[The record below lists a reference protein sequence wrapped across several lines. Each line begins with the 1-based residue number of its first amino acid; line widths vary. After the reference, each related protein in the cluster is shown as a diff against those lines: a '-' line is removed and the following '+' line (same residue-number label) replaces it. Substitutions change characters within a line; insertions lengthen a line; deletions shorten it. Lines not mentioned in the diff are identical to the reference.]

1 MSSASSGRYQSRL
14 FNFFHRQSRHLKQQ
28 SDRALGNLQV
38 AATWVATVGLYPLY
52 ALFQSTSSGTRQ
64 VNQAVQQSLPQLPVN
79 NLDYLDP
86 PSTDT
91 PIQRVLLAVDTLSSE
106 YAIVT
111 ISENK
116 KPANLLAF
124 FASWRLKFF
133 SNSPHTSSL
142 TQPEPSPSLTY
153 NHLNIQGIAT
163 QLSSRTLVLITAQNQ
178 ILDIFNFQ
186 QQKRLQERIIDE
198 VASYWSYQRLAHS
211 IKRREA
217 RGVDASATLCES
229 EAAQRAMLEG
239 EKRIYPFRVLAI
251 VDRTVAR
258 LESKHLAP
266 VVRHEVSTLNANL
279 SKRGWNIVQQV
290 QKITVSLSGQP
301 VGSKIPAIATH
312 KTEITV
318 NNFEGYKFRLQTL
331 IFAAIN
337 YFFGSHNT
345 KQAIATAPKT
355 NSTQPKL
362 RNQRTF
368 KLPTATSVD
377 RDPWLTLDDLF
388 GEPELP
394 GVSTFDQQNASTL
407 KQLAGNTNLIPSNST
422 RHSLRN
428 LRDRVLQLPASKQ
441 VSGRVLRQKTTK
453 SRRRE
458 ADKQLSLP
466 KSAGYPRANQ
476 ISNQTSTQNTQ
487 VEAKPDW
494 IETNATAIGYVKHP
508 LEKILEWLDRLILW
522 LEEMLVRVLG
532 RLQRLWQGK

>member
-1 MSSASSGRYQSRL
+1 M
-14 FNFFHRQSRHLKQQ
+14 
-28 SDRALGNLQV
+28 
-38 AATWVATVGLYPLY
+38 
-52 ALFQSTSSGTRQ
+52 
-64 VNQAVQQSLPQLPVN
+64 NQAVEQSLPQLPAN

-91 PIQRVLLAVDTLSSE
+91 PIQRVLLAVNNLPSK

-111 ISENK
+111 TSENK
-116 KPANLLAF
+116 TPANLLPF

-133 SNSPHTSSL
+133 SNSPYPSSL

-178 ILDIFNFQ
+178 ILDIFNSQ
-186 QQKRLQERIIDE
+186 QQKRLEERIIDE
-198 VASYWSYQRLAHS
+198 VASYWRYQRLAHS

-217 RGVDASATLCES
+217 RGAE
-229 EAAQRAMLEG
+229 EQRSRGAGEQRLEG
-239 EKRIYPFRVLAI
+239 EERIYPFRLLAI

-258 LESKHLAP
+258 LESKRLAP
-266 VVRHEVSTLNANL
+266 VARNEVSTLSANL
-279 SKRGWNIVQQV
+279 SKRGWELVQQM
-290 QKITVSLSGQP
+290 QKITVSLFGQP
-301 VGSKIPAIATH
+301 VGSKTPAIATLNDG
-312 KTEITV
+312 ITV
-318 NNFEGYKFRLQTL
+318 NGFESYKFRLQTL

-345 KQAIATAPKT
+345 KQAIASSNT

-368 KLPTATSVD
+368 KLPTAAPVN

-388 GEPELP
+388 GESELL
-394 GVSTFDQQNASTL
+394 GKSTLEQQNASTL
-407 KQLAGNTNLIPSNST
+407 TQLTGNTNLIPSNST
-422 RHSLRN
+422 KHSLGN
-428 LRDRVLQLPASKQ
+428 LRDRLLQLPPSKQ
-441 VSGRVLRQKTTK
+441 VSGRVLGQKTTK

-458 ADKQLSLP
+458 ADKQLSP
-466 KSAGYPRANQ
+466 KSAGYPRASQ
-476 ISNQTSTQNTQ
+476 ISNQSSTQNTQ

-508 LEKILEWLDRLILW
+508 LEKILEWLDHVILW

-532 RLQRLWQGK
+532 RLWQGK

>member
-28 SDRALGNLQV
+28 SDRALGNLRV

-52 ALFQSTSSGTRQ
+52 ALFQSTSSVARQ
-64 VNQAVQQSLPQLPVN
+64 MNQAVQQSLPQLPAN
-79 NLDYLDP
+79 NLDYLEP

-91 PIQRVLLAVDTLSSE
+91 PIQRVLLAVDIPSE

-142 TQPEPSPSLTY
+142 TQPQQSPSLTY

-178 ILDIFNFQ
+178 ILDIFNSQ

-198 VASYWSYQRLAHS
+198 VASYWRSMQ
-211 IKRREA
+211 RREA
-217 RGVDASATLCES
+217 RGVDASATLRES
-229 EAAQRAMLEG
+229 EAGLCPRLEAE
-239 EKRIYPFRVLAI
+239 EKIYPFRVLAI

-266 VVRHEVSTLNANL
+266 VVRREVSTLSANL

-301 VGSKIPAIATH
+301 VGSKTPAIATLDDG
-312 KTEITV
+312 ITV
-318 NNFEGYKFRLQTL
+318 NNFESYKFRLQTL
-331 IFAAIN
+331 IFAAVN
-337 YFFGSHNT
+337 YFFGSHKS
-345 KQAIATAPKT
+345 KQAIASPKN

-368 KLPTATSVD
+368 KLPIATSVA

-388 GEPELP
+388 GESELL
-394 GVSTFDQQNASTL
+394 GGSTLEQQNASTL
-407 KQLAGNTNLIPSNST
+407 TQLAGNTNLIPSNST
-422 RHSLRN
+422 EHFLGN
-428 LRDRVLQLPASKQ
+428 LRDRFLKLPPSKQ
-441 VSGRVLRQKTTK
+441 VSKRVLGQKTTK

-458 ADKQLSLP
+458 VDKQLSLP
-466 KSAGYPRANQ
+466 KSAGYPRASQ
-476 ISNQTSTQNTQ
+476 ISNQSSTQNTQ
-487 VEAKPDW
+487 GEAKPDW

-522 LEEMLVRVLG
+522 LEEMLVKVLG
-532 RLQRLWQGK
+532 RLRQGK